1 MIVKNLMVFRETSVE
16 AVFKHRTEIFAL
28 ADTLT
33 LSDTIKIVLSKPYS
47 RIPIYHQDKDHIIGL
62 LTIRDLLSLMSD
74 PSNHTKQLKEFQL
87 KSIAKVPITASI
99 FQMFTEMKVHGWH
112 IAIVVDEY

>member
-1 MIVKNLMVFRETSVE
+1 MHDPKNQNKKLR
-16 AVFKHRTEIFAL
+16 
-28 ADTLT
+28 
-33 LSDTIKIVLSKPYS
+33 
-47 RIPIYHQDKDHIIGL
+47 
-62 LTIRDLLSLMSD
+62 
-74 PSNHTKQLKEFQL
+74 EFQL